1 MDLVRETT
9 SEAGSTLA
17 HTIDLPHVFQEMSH
31 LLRRVVSYDELLV
44 VLVDDGGGEPRISY
58 QSGVDQPEAAI
69 ETRFAE
75 SWRAAIDAGVTSTEE
90 LEEGIQLTL
99 PMAGA
104 SGVLG
109 AMTVVAEAPDSP
121 QRREEIER
129 ALATIAAQT
138 AAAIE
143 RARVVERTQEKR
155 RLEAMGE
162 VAAGIAH
169 ELRNPL
175 FGISSAVQLLR
186 FRSQDDP
193 VVERNVGRILREVER
208 LNGMVSDLLEY
219 GRPRPVAL
227 APGDPDAVW
236 DYILEGNRGLLER
249 KSLELVRSREGH
261 TTARIDAE
269 RLGQVFLNVLVNACE
284 AAPDGSVVAL
294 HSRAGPRGGWRCTLH
309 NGGAPIPAEDI
320 GRVFDLF
327 FSTKPGG
334 TGIGLALCKRIMEEH
349 GGRITV
355 ESGSDTGTTVTITLP
370 AS

>member
-1 MDLVRETT
+1 MDLVRETPGHT
-9 SEAGSTLA
+9 GTALA

-31 LLRRVVSYDELLV
+31 ILRRAVPYDELFV
-44 VLVDDGGGEPRISY
+44 VLVDEDGGEPRVSY
-58 QSGVDQPEAAI
+58 SSGVDRPRGDTN
-69 ETRFAE
+69 TRFAD
-75 SWRAAIDAGVTSTEE
+75 SWRAAIDSGLMSAEDVN
-90 LEEGIQLTL
+90 EGIQLTL
-99 PMAGA
+99 PLTGD
-104 SGVLG
+104 SGMLG
-109 AMTVVAEAPDSP
+109 AMTVVAETPGSP

-129 ALATIAAQT
+129 TLSTIAAQT
-138 AAAIE
+138 SAAIE
-143 RARVVERTQEKR
+143 RARVVERVQEKR

-219 GRPRPVAL
+219 GRPRPLAL

-249 KSLELVRSREGH
+249 PSLQLVRSREGPA
-261 TTARIDAE
+261 TVRIDAE

-294 HSRAGPRGGWRCTLH
+294 HSRVLPRGGWRCTLH
-309 NGGAPIPAEDI
+309 NGGARIPAEDL

-355 ESGSDTGTTVTITLP
+355 ESADTGTTVTITLP
-370 AS
+370 AP

>member
-1 MDLVRETT
+1 MDLLRETPSDT
-9 SEAGSTLA
+9 GSALA
-17 HTIDLPHVFQEMSH
+17 YTIDLPHVFQEMSH
-31 LLRRVVSYDELLV
+31 LLRRVVPYDELV
-44 VLVDDGGGEPRISY
+44 VALADEGGGELRVSY
-58 QSGVDQPEAAI
+58 ASGVDQPYEGI
-69 ETRFAE
+69 HGRLAE
-75 SWRAAIDAGVTSTEE
+75 SWRAAMEVGTTSVEDVKE
-90 LEEGIQLTL
+90 RIQLTL
-99 PMAGA
+99 PLPGA
-104 SGVLG
+104 DAILG
-109 AMTVVAEAPDSP
+109 AMTVIAEVPDSP

-129 ALATIAAQT
+129 TLSAIAAQT

-143 RARVVERTQEKR
+143 RARVVERVQERR

-162 VAAGIAH
+162 VAAGIAN
-169 ELRNPL
+169 EMRNPL

-219 GRPRPVAL
+219 GRPRPLAL

-249 KSLELVRSREGH
+249 ASLQLIRSRHGH
-261 TTARIDAE
+261 ATVRIDAE

-284 AAPDGSVVAL
+284 AAPEGSAVTL
-294 HSRAGPRGGWRCTLH
+294 DSRVLPRGGWRCTLH
-309 NGGAPIPAEDI
+309 NGGAPIPAEDV

-349 GGRITV
+349 GGKITV
-355 ESGSDTGTTVTITLP
+355 DSSSDTGTTVTITLP
-370 AS
+370 SP